1 MNFIL
6 ARSHESNF
14 LIATKSMQTLIC
26 ALCTEAIYLTLWPI
40 AILKE
45 LPMALIP
52 HTIECNAVQAI
63 WSQPLIHCAQNHSF
77 PIPMCIYIQNTSAI
91 LTVQQLNLSSV
102 VTVSYNGSVMVQSVS
117 ESDEVAP
124 LCFLIENAIE
134 RRDLVLQLSV
144 NNSQATMMVT
154 SQFATEEGL
163 SCAVLL

>member
-1 MNFIL
+1 M
-6 ARSHESNF
+6 
-14 LIATKSMQTLIC
+14 
-26 ALCTEAIYLTLWPI
+26 Y
-40 AILKE
+40 
-45 LPMALIP
+45 
-52 HTIECNAVQAI
+52 
-63 WSQPLIHCAQNHSF
+63 
-77 PIPMCIYIQNTSAI
+77 IYIQNTSAI